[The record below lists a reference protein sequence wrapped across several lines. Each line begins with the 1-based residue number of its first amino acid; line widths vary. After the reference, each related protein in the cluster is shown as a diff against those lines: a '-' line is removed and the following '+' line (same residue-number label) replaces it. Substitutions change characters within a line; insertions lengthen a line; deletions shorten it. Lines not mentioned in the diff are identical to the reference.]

1 MKRSLTRDGAIL
13 ATAIA
18 WGTTDILFFGARPIV
33 MSTALA
39 MFLSP
44 AALRFDEARRLL
56 KGASPPDEEKKEEE
70 GVR

>member
-1 MKRSLTRDGAIL
+1 MIL

-39 MFLSP
+39 MFFSP

-56 KGASPPDEEKKEEE
+56 KGMPPRSEDKPKEDE
-70 GVR
+70 